1 MSDREKKGRTP
12 KMNRKSGVL
21 MHVSSLP
28 GRYGIGSFGKEAFS
42 FIDRLRDGG
51 FSIWQTLPFC
61 MPDRY
66 GSPYSSYSAFSGNPF
81 FIDLDLLF
89 EKGYLTRGELLNA
102 TQSSPWQCEFERLQ
116 ETRIPLLKRAAL
128 RALES
133 SSITDAVAE
142 FCKAH
147 PEIADFC
154 RFMAMKEQNG
164 GRAWIEWTTEDYSE
178 KDESAWQFIQYEFF
192 REWDAVRSYAHENG
206 IEIVGDL
213 PIYVAYD
220 SSDVYYNR
228 DSGFF
233 DLDKDGRRRN
243 VAGVPPDF
251 FAEEGQLWGN
261 PLYNWKKMEED
272 GFSWWKSRLRHLLSQ
287 FDGVRI
293 DHFRGIE
300 SFWSIPANAES
311 AKDGRWIKG
320 PGKSFID
327 MIQSVIKEAKS
338 KSAPPF
344 IIAEDLGEITEDVR
358 ALLRYSG
365 FPGMRV
371 FQFAFDGDPESP
383 HLPYN
388 YEKNCVAYT
397 GTHDNNTLFGFL
409 AELDEESREKILSYC
424 GYSGEVRQ
432 AVSAIIRTLLSSH
445 AEIVILPVQD
455 LLRFGSDTRMN
466 APGKAEGNWRYRVT
480 NEQLDSIDY
489 GKFLYEN
496 RLFGRSR

>member
-1 MSDREKKGRTP
+1 
-12 KMNRKSGVL
+12 

-42 FIDRLRDGG
+42 FINRIRDGG

-89 EKGYLTRGELLNA
+89 EKGYLTRGELLNEIE
-102 TQSSPWQCEFERLQ
+102 SSPWLCDFERLWK
-116 ETRIPLLKRAAL
+116 TRIPLLKRAAF

-133 SSITDAVAE
+133 SSISASVAE
-142 FCKAH
+142 FYKAH
-147 PEIADFC
+147 PQIADFC
-154 RFMAMKEQNG
+154 RFMAIKEQNG

-178 KDESAWQFIQYEFF
+178 NDENAWRFIEYEFF
-192 REWDAVRSYAHENG
+192 REWTAVRSYARENG

-220 SSDVYYNR
+220 SSDVYFNR
-228 DSGFF
+228 SDGLF
-233 DLDKDGRRRN
+233 DLDENGHRRN

-251 FAEEGQLWGN
+251 FSADGQLWGN
-261 PLYNWKKMEED
+261 PLYDWKKMEED
-272 GFSWWKSRLRHLLSQ
+272 GFSWWKARLKHLLSQ
-287 FDGVRI
+287 FDGIRI

-300 SFWSIPANAES
+300 SFWSIPANAKN
-311 AKDGRWIKG
+311 AKEGRWIKG

-327 MIQSVIKEAKS
+327 MVRSVIEES
-338 KSAPPF
+338 RSENFSPF
-344 IIAEDLGEITEDVR
+344 VIAEDLGEITEEVR
-358 ALLRYSG
+358 ALLQYSG

-371 FQFAFDGDPESP
+371 FQFAFDGNPESP

-388 YEKNCVAYT
+388 YEKNCVTYT

-409 AELDEESREKILSYC
+409 AELDAWTKEQILSYC
-424 GYSGEVRQ
+424 GYSGDTRD
-432 AVSAIIRTLLSSH
+432 AVTAVIRTLLCSH
-445 AEIVILPVQD
+445 ADTVILPVQD

-466 APGKAEGNWRYRVT
+466 APGKIEGNWRYRVT
-480 NEQLDSIDY
+480 NEQLNLIDY
-489 GKFLYEN
+489 GKLLYEN
-496 RLFGRSR
+496 RLFGRYR